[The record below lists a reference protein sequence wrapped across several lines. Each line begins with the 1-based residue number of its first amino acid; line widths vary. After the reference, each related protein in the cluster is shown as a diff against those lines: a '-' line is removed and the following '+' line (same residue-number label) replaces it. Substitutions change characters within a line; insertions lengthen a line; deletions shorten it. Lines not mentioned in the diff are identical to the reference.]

1 MPWQRRHIW
10 KCASEYIKVGA
21 KPRHPLQS
29 ESSLSARRTAL
40 HVAPFPIPTD
50 PGLVPVK
57 VTLSELHFCRCSAF
71 HKSKSYDKPGF

>member
-57 VTLSELHFCRCSAF
+57 VTLSELHNDLR
-71 HKSKSYDKPGF
+71 PLLPLPRIPQEQIV